1 MAKKNKKNPAGIFFL
16 FFLKAIVI
24 ILGLVI
30 LAMGAYLIKYT
41 MSADNKKSEQEF
53 DDSML
58 VDNDRDDLLASDTD
72 SALSDDKL
80 LFDNEEGAVTEA
92 SKDIASDDKIVVL
105 NATETA
111 GLAAAWK
118 ERLAEKGFTK
128 VETGNYLGESL
139 EKSKIVV
146 TEEGRTGNNLSEIIS
161 GASVENGSAD
171 SVDCDADKDGVKA
184 FIIIGNSDDIVSE

>member
-58 VDNDRDDLLASDTD
+58 VDNDHDDLLASDTD
-72 SALSDDKL
+72 SSLSEDKL

-146 TEEGRTGNNLSEIIS
+146 TEEGTGNNLSEIIS

>member
-128 VETGNYLGESL
+128 VETGNYLGESF

-146 TEEGRTGNNLSEIIS
+146 TEEGTGNNLSEIIS

>member
-146 TEEGRTGNNLSEIIS
+146 TEEGTGNNLSEIIS

>member
-118 ERLAEKGFTK
+118 EKLEEAGFK
-128 VETGNYLGESL
+128 NVQTGNYLNGYLDS
-139 EKSKIVV
+139 SKIVV
-146 TEEGRTGNNLSEIIS
+146 AKEGSGGNLKNFLPNAKMESLSPDEIAMD
-161 GASVENGSAD
+161 ASPG
-171 SVDCDADKDGVKA
+171 DAKA
-184 FIIIGNSDDIVSE
+184 VLIIGNSDIITSE